1 MKLAKALKLK
11 NQLAGQIANLKE
23 TLKTQNCR
31 PAKQPFDYDNQD
43 LWRQLRTT
51 VDELVRVKT
60 IIAVANISIY
70 DRVFRLAEL
79 KGLIASLG
87 TLETKQGTFNENEGY
102 RGAANPVEYRSQLSR
117 QDLDRLIVELQ
128 AEVRDIQDTLDE
140 FNATQGV
147 TL

>member
-1 MKLAKALKLK
+1 LK

-31 PAKQPFDYDNQD
+31 PVKQPFDYDNQD
-43 LWRQLRTT
+43 LFRQLRAT

-60 IIAVANISIY
+60 VIAVANISIY

-79 KGLIASLG
+79 KGLITSLG
-87 TLETKQGTFNENEGY
+87 TLETKQGTFNEDEGY

-117 QDLDRLIVELQ
+117 QDVDRLIVELQ
-128 AEVRDIQDTLDE
+128 AEVRDIQDALDE